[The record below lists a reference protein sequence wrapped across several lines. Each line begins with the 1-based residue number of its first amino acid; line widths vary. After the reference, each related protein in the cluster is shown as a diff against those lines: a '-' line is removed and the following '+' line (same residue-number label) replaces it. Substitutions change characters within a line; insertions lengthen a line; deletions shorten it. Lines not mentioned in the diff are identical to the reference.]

1 MKIALVVPGRF
12 HAFDLARALLGRGH
26 EVTVLTNYPAW
37 AAARFGVP
45 RDRVRSYPV
54 HGVLSRAVNRVG
66 PPAVQEWFHPVGL
79 QMFGRWAAGRVAAE
93 PWDVVHCWSGVSE
106 ELLATRAAGD
116 AMTLLMRGSSHIVTQ
131 RRLLADES
139 ARVSV
144 VLDRPSDWIVAR
156 EQREY
161 DLVDRIAVLSTFA
174 ERSFEAEGVPRERLR
189 LLPLG
194 VDVDAFKAPPEVI
207 DARRQ
212 RIRDGAPLHVLFAGA
227 VSYRKGL
234 RDLADAIAAVAGDG
248 FRFTLAGEITRE
260 ARDAVTRLGPA
271 VQVLGKVPQDS
282 LPGVYRDAD
291 VFLFPTIE
299 DGFALVLAQAKAAGL
314 PIITTPNSAGPDL
327 LTHGRDGW
335 VVPIRDA
342 GALVEQLRWCD
353 ANRGDL
359 AEMVSRVN
367 ASRLRS
373 WSDVAADFEQVSARR
388 PRMPAEKVHRHA
400 C

>member
-1 MKIALVVPGRF
+1 MKVALVVPGRF

-37 AAARFGVP
+37 AATRFGVP
-45 RDRVRSYPV
+45 RERVRSHPL
-54 HGVLSRAVNRVG
+54 HGVLSRVVNRLHST
-66 PPAVQEWFHPVGL
+66 AVEDWFHPIGQ
-79 QMFGRWAAGRVAAE
+79 QMFGRWAAGIIAAE

-106 ELLATRAAGD
+106 ELLATHAARE
-116 AMTLLMRGSSHIVTQ
+116 AMTVLMRGSSHIVTQ
-131 RRLLADES
+131 RRLLDDES
-139 ARVSV
+139 ARVAT
-144 VLDRPSDWIVAR
+144 VLDRPSDWMVAR

-161 DLVDRIAVLSTFA
+161 AMVDRIAVLSSFA
-174 ERSFEAEGVPRERLR
+174 ERSFEAEGVSRDRLR

-207 DARRQ
+207 DARRR
-212 RIRDGAPLHVLFAGA
+212 RIRDGAPLNVLFAGA

-234 RDLADAIAAVAGDG
+234 QDLADAIAALPGDT

-260 ARDAVTRLGPA
+260 ATDAVARLGAA
-271 VQVLGKVPQDS
+271 VTVLGKVPQGR
-282 LPGVYRDAD
+282 LPGVYREAD
-291 VFLFPTIE
+291 IFLFPTIE

-327 LTHGRDGW
+327 LAHGRDGW

-342 GALVEQLRWCD
+342 GALVQQLRWCD
-353 ANRGDL
+353 ANRAEL
-359 AEMVSRVN
+359 ADMVSRVN
-367 ASRLRS
+367 AAALRS
-373 WSDVAADFEQVSARR
+373 WNEVAVDFEQVCARR
-388 PRMPAEKVHRHA
+388 PRVPSKKVHRHA